1 MDTCACGATLAANA
15 DWCPRC
21 LAPRATPAAPAPVA
35 VSAIFGGTAPVEA
48 PVATLTPPTNP
59 PKTGRFAK
67 TEVSFGLPGRIV
79 LTIVLFIP
87 LVWFIYLAKEFIGV
101 GGLVLWGGVVMPWAL
116 RDLWRHPGK
125 R

>member
-1 MDTCACGATLAANA
+1 
-15 DWCPRC
+15 
-21 LAPRATPAAPAPVA
+21 VA

-48 PVATLTPPTNP
+48 PVATLAPPTNP
-59 PKTGRFAK
+59 PKTSRFAK

-79 LTIVLFIP
+79 MTIVLFIP
-87 LVWFIYLAKEFIGV
+87 LAWFIYLAKEFIGI

-116 RDLWRHPGK
+116 RDLWRHPSK